1 MFQIV
6 SHHTA
11 GNYMKSKK
19 ANKKFDF
26 KVFTETGP
34 KTSLITDG
42 TQQSKRTS
50 LISFYELEF
59 QEENIKK
66 KHKIFIKLIFY
77 IIGSR

>member
-1 MFQIV
+1 
-6 SHHTA
+6 
-11 GNYMKSKK
+11 MKSKK

-59 QEENIKK
+59 QEENVKR
-66 KHKIFIKLIFY
+66 KHKNFI
-77 IIGSR
+77 

>member
-1 MFQIV
+1 
-6 SHHTA
+6 
-11 GNYMKSKK
+11 MKSKK

-50 LISFYELEF
+50 LIFFYELGF
-59 QEENIKK
+59 KEENIKK
-66 KHKIFIKLIFY
+66 KHKNFIWLIFY

>member
-11 GNYMKSKK
+11 ENYMKSKK

-26 KVFTETGP
+26 KVFIETGP
-34 KTSLITDG
+34 KASLITDG
-42 TQQSKRTS
+42 TQQSKRTN

-66 KHKIFIKLIFY
+66 KHKNFIWLIFY